1 MVVSETGAGKPDGGI
16 QVTGSYDD
24 TIVRLNGRWLFKYRL
39 VKRPSATP
47 AVACAAEPP
56 WVATIKR

>member
-1 MVVSETGAGKPDGGI
+1 VAEKGAGKPDGGI

-24 TIVRLNGRWLFKYRL
+24 TIVRRNGKWLFAYRL
-39 VKRPSATP
+39 VSRPSATP
-47 AVACAAEPP
+47 PIACSADPP